1 VAQIELQTTAT
12 VHVMLYCTWHLSDQ
26 TTGLCGQ
33 ASIECYFVWF
43 TSVVFLCCLNVFCML
58 VADPLS
64 SWSADEC
71 ANFVSGLRQYG
82 KDFYQI
88 HQNKV
93 LTILHTFMCLTGDK
107 RFTV

>member
-1 VAQIELQTTAT
+1 VLWEGTEISQIEVAGALPLCRLVESFQYYR
-12 VHVMLYCTWHLSDQ
+12 ML
-26 TTGLCGQ
+26 
-33 ASIECYFVWF
+33 FV
-43 TSVVFLCCLNVFCML
+43 S

-93 LTILHTFMCLTGDK
+93 LKVLSTFTCPIYQNCFGVVFDLRM
-107 RFTV
+107 

>member
-1 VAQIELQTTAT
+1 
-12 VHVMLYCTWHLSDQ
+12 M
-26 TTGLCGQ
+26 
-33 ASIECYFVWF
+33 F
-43 TSVVFLCCLNVFCML
+43 

>member
-1 VAQIELQTTAT
+1 MCQCYGKELRYPKLKWQ
-12 VHVMLYCTWHLSDQ
+12 VHFHCAVWWSHFSI
-26 TTGLCGQ
+26 
-33 ASIECYFVWF
+33 IECFFV
-43 TSVVFLCCLNVFCML
+43 S

-93 LTILHTFMCLTGDK
+93 LKVLSTFTCPTYQNCFGVVSDLRM
-107 RFTV
+107 